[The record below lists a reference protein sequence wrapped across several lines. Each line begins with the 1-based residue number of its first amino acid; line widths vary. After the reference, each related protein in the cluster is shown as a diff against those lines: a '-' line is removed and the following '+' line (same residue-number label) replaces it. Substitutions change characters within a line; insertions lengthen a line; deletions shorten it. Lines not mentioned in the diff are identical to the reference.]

1 MTLSPP
7 SHAAAEAAGDHGGSN
22 IAATNAAEERR
33 REQSYVHYQLERLE
47 TIYMTLLRRP
57 PSARELWQGLAAIS
71 TRRGT
76 LRLLL
81 GLALSRAARR
91 TPGWFSRMLRTI
103 RVAGIGPEFLRRGLI
118 ERVEQTV
125 APPVSSHDPATG
137 PTASVPGLNVVGYL
151 RAELGLGEAAR
162 ALTQACSEA
171 GIPWSGIDVGFQSP
185 NRQLD
190 DRCGE
195 PATTGNHPIDLLYVN
210 APQTRATIHHLQFT
224 GHGSARYT
232 IGFWHWEQTSL
243 PASHHVAFSQL
254 DEVWVPS
261 MFVQEAV
268 AAISPVPVFRV
279 PHAVRFEPSPQAR
292 RELFGLPADRLLV
305 LVMYDFNSLQERKN
319 PQAAIAAFRL
329 AAAASPALALVVK
342 TMNGAANP
350 AGVAALQESLRDL
363 PQATVI
369 DSTFSRQQTWDL
381 EACCDI
387 LLSLHRAEGFGL
399 GPAEMMYLGK
409 PVVATGWSANMD
421 FMDDTNS
428 MPVRYHL
435 QPLEKA
441 VGPYVAGLPWAEAD
455 IDHAA
460 WCLRQLATDSGLA
473 ARLGN
478 RARETIRTQLDPQVV
493 GQRIRRRLEM
503 IATWHPALTVGGKSH
518 SPGDHVRSRLFFGNA
533 VDHPS

>member
-1 MTLSPP
+1 MNHVRQRNSAGAT
-7 SHAAAEAAGDHGGSN
+7 AGDRAEADPFGTA
-22 IAATNAAEERR
+22 AAEERR
-33 REQSYVHYQLERLE
+33 RDQSYVHYQFGRLE

-57 PSARELWQGLAAIS
+57 PSARERWQGLAAIS

-81 GLALSRAARR
+81 GLALSRAARQ
-91 TPGWFSRMLRTI
+91 TPGWFSRLLRAI
-103 RVAGIGPEFLRRGLI
+103 RGAGIGPEFLRRGLI
-118 ERVEQTV
+118 ERVEQAM
-125 APPVSSHDPATG
+125 APAGSRPALASG
-137 PTASVPGLNVVGYL
+137 PSASVPGLNVVGYL

-195 PATTGNHPIDLLYVN
+195 PALTGHHPIDLLYVN
-210 APQTRATIHHLQFT
+210 APQTRSTIHHLQFT
-224 GHGSARYT
+224 GHGSASYT

-243 PASHHVAFSQL
+243 PASHHVAFSPL

-261 MFVQEAV
+261 TFVQEAV

-292 RELFGLPADRLLV
+292 RELFGLPTDRLLV
-305 LVMYDFNSLQERKN
+305 LVMYDFNSFQERKN

-342 TMNGAANP
+342 TMNGAGNP
-350 AGVAALQESLRDL
+350 EGVAALQESLRDL

-428 MPVRYHL
+428 MPVRYQL
-435 QPLEKA
+435 QPLKTA

-478 RARETIRTQLDPQVV
+478 RARETIQAQLDPQVV

-503 IATWHPALTVGGKSH
+503 IATWHPALTVFEKTQLPGGNVH
-518 SPGDHVRSRLFFGNA
+518 SRLFSAHA

>member
-1 MTLSPP
+1 MTLSPR

-22 IAATNAAEERR
+22 TAATPAAEERR

-81 GLALSRAARR
+81 GLALSHAARR
-91 TPGWFSRMLRTI
+91 TPGWFSRLLRTI
-103 RVAGIGPEFLRRGLI
+103 RGAGIGPEFLRRGLI
-118 ERVEQTV
+118 ETVEKVVSPTV
-125 APPVSSHDPATG
+125 SGHAPATG
-137 PTASVPGLNVVGYL
+137 PSASVPGLNVVGYL

-195 PATTGNHPIDLLYVN
+195 PANTGNHPIDLLYVN

-261 MFVQEAV
+261 TFVQEAV

-279 PHAVRFEPSPQAR
+279 PHAVR
-292 RELFGLPADRLLV
+292 
-305 LVMYDFNSLQERKN
+305 
-319 PQAAIAAFRL
+319 
-329 AAAASPALALVVK
+329 
-342 TMNGAANP
+342 
-350 AGVAALQESLRDL
+350 
-363 PQATVI
+363 
-369 DSTFSRQQTWDL
+369 RQQTWDL

-478 RARETIRTQLDPQVV
+478 RARETIQTQLDPQVV

-518 SPGDHVRSRLFFGNA
+518 SPGDHVRSRLFFGNV